1 MCIRDSVCTA
11 MVAAIPIKYN
21 FYHPNGTGR
30 DGFISHTSEHQ
41 TNFSYVP
48 KAPECKWRSS
58 PAHCVRDCYR

>member
-1 MCIRDSVCTA
+1 

-58 PAHCVRDCYR
+58 PAHCMRDCYR